1 MKVKENDADRDGND
15 ESKGGKKDEGKEV
28 DNLHSDKG
36 KDLVRS
42 SDVSIPKKNPSIS
55 LPKSLPIPKNIPSIT
70 SITFKPNPLLVI
82 EERKEEEEAT
92 AETMNLNDS
101 SKRSPLVTAKKESET
116 VGSKVGESSVSRLNE
131 EEGKE
136 GKDVEVQTDNLEN
149 STLTTQPNSLCASM
163 MHPLASRLSQTLLLF
178 LSICLSSALT
188 YFLSL
193 SLSYYLALCLSPP
206 ILLSLSQ
213 SISLPHNYSISFS
226 LLFYHFLLTVY
237 TFIPISISL
246 FSYAQFHIIVCT
258 LQPSLS
264 RCFSLH
270 LTYFLLSNLF
280 FRALI

>member
-1 MKVKENDADRDGND
+1 MENLLKVKENDADRDEND
-15 ESKGGKKDEGKEV
+15 ESKSGKKDEGKVV

-70 SITFKPNPLLVI
+70 SISFKPNPMLVI

-116 VGSKVGESSVSRLNE
+116 VGSKVGESSGSRLNE

-149 STLTTQPNSLCASM
+149 STLTTQPNSLCASITNSSSF
-163 MHPLASRLSQTLLLF
+163 PLYLPLF
-178 LSICLSSALT
+178 CTHVFS
-188 YFLSL
+188 LSL
-193 SLSYYLALCLSPP
+193 SLT
-206 ILLSLSQ
+206 ISLSA
-213 SISLPHNYSISFS
+213 SLH
-226 LLFYHFLLTVY
+226 LFYSHSLNQSRFL
-237 TFIPISISL
+237 
-246 FSYAQFHIIVCT
+246 IIT
-258 LQPSLS
+258 PSLS
-264 RCFSLH
+264 PCYFITFCLPYIPSFLF
-270 LTYFLLSNLF
+270 LFLYFLMHSFILLFAHYSPLSPVVFLF
-280 FRALI
+280 TSLIFFYQTSFLGL

>member
-1 MKVKENDADRDGND
+1 MENLLKVKENDADRDEND
-15 ESKGGKKDEGKEV
+15 ESKSGKKDEGKVV

-70 SITFKPNPLLVI
+70 SITFKPNPMLVI

-136 GKDVEVQTDNLEN
+136 GKDAEVQTDNLEN
-149 STLTTQPNSLCASM
+149 STLTTLPNSLCASM
-163 MHPLASRLSQTLLLF
+163 MHPLASRLSQTLPLF

-193 SLSYYLALCLSPP
+193 SL
-206 ILLSLSQ
+206 LLSR
-213 SISLPHNYSISFS
+213 SLP
-226 LLFYHFLLTVY
+226 
-237 TFIPISISL
+237 
-246 FSYAQFHIIVCT
+246 
-258 LQPSLS
+258 LS
-264 RCFSLH
+264 
-270 LTYFLLSNLF
+270 TYFTLTLSINL
-280 FRALI
+280 ASS